1 MTVAGDH
8 QVTFNMALQ
17 IGRSEGGYTVRH
29 FSDHIKVFGSLPVS
43 DFAALAKAWA
53 ERGYTDVANGS
64 AIGEHDV
71 AYVVANR
78 ETFERLKA
86 LATIEADQVAAGDR
100 EYAWFLGPD
109 TGTSS
114 LTIFSV
120 LSLRHA
126 KVACV
131 RLEGGR
137 GPSVPLDAGDFG
149 RCHRLLEA
157 AGWSAQQLGKVAD
170 YYPAWRPLV
179 DAWDELTALYL
190 EELPTDTFPRLCARI
205 TELRKAD
212 R

>member
-1 MTVAGDH
+1 M
-8 QVTFNMALQ
+8 TFNIALQ
-17 IGRSEGGYTVRH
+17 IGRSEGGYTVQH
-29 FSDHIKVFGSLPVS
+29 AADHIKVRGAMPVS

-86 LATIEADQVAAGDR
+86 LATTKAAAAAGEDR
-100 EYAWFLGPD
+100 EYAWVLGPD
-109 TGTSS
+109 TGVSS
-114 LTIFSV
+114 LTIFYV
-120 LSLRHA
+120 LSHRHA
-126 KVACV
+126 GVALE
-131 RLEGGR
+131 RLGR
-137 GPSVPLDAGDFG
+137 GLAWDGPGLPADADDFG

-157 AGWSAQQLGKVAD
+157 TGWVPARLEKVAD
-170 YYPAWRPLV
+170 FYPAWRPLV

-190 EELPTDTFPRLCARI
+190 EELPTGAAQRLTARI
-205 TELRKAD
+205 AELRGT